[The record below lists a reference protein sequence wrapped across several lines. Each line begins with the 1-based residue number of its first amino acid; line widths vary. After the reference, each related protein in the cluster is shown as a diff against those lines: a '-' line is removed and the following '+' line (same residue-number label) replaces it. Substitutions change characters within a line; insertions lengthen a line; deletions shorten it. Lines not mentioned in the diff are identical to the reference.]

1 MNIMMTPE
9 QIAYLD
15 KLEGR
20 FLVLLGLMQPIFPSE
35 KLAQFKEY
43 IGVGE
48 YGLAL
53 DAAQW
58 IFTTENQQAS
68 SGIVQL
74 MKELAE
80 TMEHPLQEPF
90 ASMKH

>member
-1 MNIMMTPE
+1 MMTPE
-9 QIAYLD
+9 QIAYYD

-20 FLVLLGLMQPIFPSE
+20 FLRLLELMQPIFPSE

-43 IGVGE
+43 IDVGE

-53 DAAQW
+53 DGAQW
-58 IFTTENQQAS
+58 IFTTENQKAS
-68 SGIVQL
+68 PAILQM

-80 TMEHPLQEPF
+80 TMEHPLLEPF
-90 ASMKH
+90 ASMKL